1 MFLGTAELMNI
12 EIRLEQES
20 DYRVVEELTKEA
32 FWNLYQPGGDEH
44 YLLHQL
50 RKSPDFIPELD
61 CVALVDNVIVGHITY
76 SRSYVLNE
84 NNNQYEMCTFG
95 PISVLPQW
103 QNQGIGSALIEHTKN
118 IACEKGD
125 RAIIIFGYPDYYKRF
140 GFKTAKEYGISDPD
154 GRFPVAHLVL
164 ELYEGAL
171 KEISGKFFASEVF
184 NIDPNAAEV
193 FDQSFPQNEKLVLP
207 SQELFIKTSTS
218 FL

>member
-1 MFLGTAELMNI
+1 MNI

-20 DYRVVEELTKEA
+20 DYRIVEELTKEA

-50 RKSPDFIPELD
+50 RRSVDFIPELD
-61 CVALVDNVIVGHITY
+61 YVALVDNIIVGHIAY
-76 SRSYVLNE
+76 SRSYVLDERNTQHE
-84 NNNQYEMCTFG
+84 TIIFG

-103 QNQGIGSALIEHTKN
+103 QNQGVGSALIEHTRK
-118 IACEKGD
+118 IAHEKGYS
-125 RAIIIFGYPDYYKRF
+125 AIIIFGYPDYYKRF
-140 GFKTAKEYGISDPD
+140 GFKVAKEYGISDPD
-154 GRFPVAHLVL
+154 DKFPVAHLVL

-171 KEISGKFFASEVF
+171 KGISGKFFASEAF
-184 NIDPNAAEV
+184 NVDAEAAEI
-193 FDQSFPQNEKLVLP
+193 FDQSFPQKEKLVLP